1 MDLQEKLK
9 MHNDA
14 HPQNYITLIEVGGY
28 TSQCTSTVIILGII
42 VLHIF
47 LLDFLTII
55 LLI

>member
-28 TSQCTSTVIILGII
+28 TSQCTSTVIILM
-42 VLHIF
+42 VSHIF

-55 LLI
+55 LLV